1 VNWNVYSR
9 ILDEKLGDAEYELDK
24 AEKRFKTAKAK
35 RDALL
40 VEKKAF
46 EESAQ
51 LKMDDLDPA
60 FAKQTIE
67 TSNPNDKLHWLIG
80 SDFGRK
86 GDEPFFSGYRPAFF
100 FNTTDVKPTTK
111 LSKED
116 HDAIQ
121 LSLFFSGN
129 I

>member
-24 AEKRFKTAKAK
+24 AAKALK
-35 RDALL
+35 AAKARRDALL

-51 LKMDDLDPA
+51 VKMDELDPE

-67 TSNPNDKLHWLIG
+67 TSNPDNKKHWLVG
-80 SDFGRK
+80 TDFGKK
-86 GDEPFFSGYRPAFF
+86 GDTPFFVGYKPAFF
-100 FNTTDVKPTTK
+100 FNTTDVQPTTK
-111 LSKED
+111 LTKEEYN
-116 HDAIQ
+116 AIQ
-121 LSLFFSGN
+121 LSMFFSGN

>member
-24 AEKRFKTAKAK
+24 AEKRFKTAKAR

-40 VEKKAF
+40 VEKRAF
-46 EESAQ
+46 EDSMQ
-51 LKMDDLDPA
+51 ITMDELEPG
-60 FAKQTIE
+60 FTKQTIE
-67 TSNPNDKLHWLIG
+67 TSNPDNTKHWLTEKKN
-80 SDFGRK
+80 DT
-86 GDEPFFSGYRPAFF
+86 PFFAGYKPAFF
-100 FNTTDVKPTTK
+100 FKTTDIQPTTK

-116 HDAIQ
+116 HNAIQ
-121 LSLFFSGN
+121 LNMFFSGN